1 MNTCSIVGRREIEM
15 GGMLWEPREL
25 LCDSGGKVGDRCS
38 RLIIA
43 LALLLGVPERKRE
56 RRGEQE
62 GRAELCSTIRESLI
76 LLCD

>member
-56 RRGEQE
+56 RTFVSPFSYKGTSPIMWVP
-62 GRAELCSTIRESLI
+62 LS
-76 LLCD
+76 